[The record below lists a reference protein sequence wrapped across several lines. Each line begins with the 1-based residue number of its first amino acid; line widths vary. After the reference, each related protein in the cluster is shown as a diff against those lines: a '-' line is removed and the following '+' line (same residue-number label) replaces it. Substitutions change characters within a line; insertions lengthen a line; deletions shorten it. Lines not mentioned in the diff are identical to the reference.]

1 MDNTKANLAPVPGER
16 SLRGMQGRSE
26 DVIRCQIILNGT
38 RRTFDVSPHETL
50 FHLLRRAGLRSVK
63 FGSEDGADGYSAVL
77 VNGRLRNSIVTLAAQ
92 VSGAEI
98 TTLEGLT
105 TPPERGWNRTR
116 TWHPLQQAFIETGA
130 IQSGYDTPA
139 LILAGKAL
147 LDREPN
153 PTEAQVRDA
162 ISGIVSRE
170 TGYVKPIQ
178 AILRAAA
185 ILRGETPEDLGGAG
199 AGLFAM
205 PETLLDTAP
214 SADEEP
220 QPLTPG
226 GTTQR
231 AVQTRVRAQPTVFVT
246 PESQRFSVVGQPL
259 PKVDAPKLAQGH
271 AAFVADFERPGMLYA
286 RILHSPHA
294 HARIRAI
301 HTREAEALDG
311 VHAVLTYQN
320 VPRVVYSTA
329 GQSYPIPGPLDY
341 VSFDN
346 KVRYVGDRVAAVAAE
361 TPEIAEEAL
370 SLIRVDYEVLAPVLD
385 ADAARDP
392 EAPIIHD
399 QDDYVNFGESD
410 PSQNLAAKVDI
421 SVGDVDAAFAHADHT
436 FETTVETQKMKHVP
450 LEPWVT
456 LTYWDEDDR
465 LVIMTSTQVPFHVRR
480 ILAPVLGLTEG
491 QIRVIKPRIGA
502 GFGNKQEIYEDI
514 PAHLTIA
521 TGRPVLLELTRE
533 EQFIYTTTRHP
544 MRVTYRIALEAE
556 EDALPRMVAQDMEAI
571 SDTGAYGGHGLTV
584 LGNTGH
590 KTLPLYAT
598 PNVRFRGETYY
609 STRPRAGAF
618 RGYGVTQGVIATE
631 TLITRVAT
639 ELGHDPLDFRLT
651 NIIVPH
657 TENIMSKTWSEG
669 REARGE
675 IIETNA
681 LREAAI
687 QGAAAVNWYRKYGN
701 AGWHVVTGKPHQR
714 RGIGVA
720 FLMQGSGIPNL
731 DMGAA
736 GIKMND
742 DGSFNLMM
750 GATDLGTGSDTV
762 LGQIAAEVLGTDL
775 DHLII
780 RSSDTDV
787 TPFDKGAYA
796 SSTTYISGGAV
807 ARAAEEVARQIRAV
821 AAEMMGGE
829 ATAFTLKT
837 NRAWHEGGG
846 SLGFDEIARYAL
858 HTQNQH
864 QIMGHASF
872 VSPVSP
878 PPFAAQ
884 FAEVTVDMETGQT
897 TVDNLLIALDSGQI
911 VNPLTASGQ
920 AEGGMH
926 QALGYALTEELVYDE
941 LGRTVNPRF
950 DDYRVFRAD
959 ESPPME
965 TLFIETFEPSH
976 PVGVKSVAEIVVNGV
991 APAVINAIYDATGIM
1006 MGETPVTP
1014 ERLWRALRT
1023 RAASS
1028 TAPDIP
1034 TTPGKRTGVR
1044 V

>member
-1 MDNTKANLAPVPGER
+1 MVP
-16 SLRGMQGRSE
+16 
-26 DVIRCQIILNGT
+26 
-38 RRTFDVSPHETL
+38 
-50 FHLLRRAGLRSVK
+50 
-63 FGSEDGADGYSAVL
+63 DGYSTVL
-77 VNGRLRNSIVTLAAQ
+77 VNGHPLSSVTLLAAQ
-92 VSGAEI
+92 VDGAEVV
-98 TTLEGLT
+98 TLEGLVG
-105 TPPERGWNRTR
+105 RQHLGWNRAPV
-116 TWHPLQQAFIETGA
+116 WHPLQQAFIDTGA

-139 LILAGKAL
+139 LILAGYAL
-147 LDREPN
+147 LRRRPN
-153 PTEAQVRDA
+153 PTETEVRDA

-170 TGYVKPIQ
+170 TGYAKPVA

-185 ILRGETPEDLGGAG
+185 ILRGEDPGPISDGPAAGLYPMPEDLLPP
-199 AGLFAM
+199 AGLADHS
-205 PETLLDTAP
+205 PEGLESGESTSRTIT
-214 SADEEP
+214 E
-220 QPLTPG
+220 
-226 GTTQR
+226 
-231 AVQTRVRAQPTVFVT
+231 TRIRVHPKVFVT
-246 PESQRFSVVGQPL
+246 TEAERFDVVGQPL

-271 AAFVADFERPGMLYA
+271 AAFVADFERPGMLYGK
-286 RILHSPHA
+286 ILHSPHA
-294 HARIRAI
+294 HARIKRI
-301 HTREAEALDG
+301 DTREAENLSG
-311 VHAVLTYQN
+311 VHAVLCYKN

-341 VSFDN
+341 VSFDE

-361 TPEIAEEAL
+361 SPEIAEEAL
-370 SLIRVDYEVLAPVLD
+370 ALIRVDYEVLPAALTV
-385 ADAARDP
+385 DAAMA
-392 EAPIIHD
+392 EGAPIIHD
-399 QDDYVNFGESD
+399 QVDYVRFGESD
-410 PSQNLAAKVDI
+410 PSRNLVARVDLQ
-421 SVGDVDAAFAHADHT
+421 VGDVDRAIEGASRV

-465 LVIMTSTQVPFHVRR
+465 LVILTSTQVPFHVRR
-480 ILAPVLGLTEG
+480 ILAPVLGLPEG
-491 QIRVIKPRIGA
+491 RIRVIKPRIGA
-502 GFGNKQEIYEDI
+502 AFGNKQEIYEDI
-514 PAHLTIA
+514 PAHLTLA

-544 MRVTYRIALEAE
+544 MQVSYRIAV
-556 EDALPRMVAQDMEAI
+556 DVDGTIIAQDMHAI

-590 KTLPLYAT
+590 KTLPLYNA

-609 STRPRAGAF
+609 TNLPRAGAF

-631 TLITRVAT
+631 TLITRAAR
-639 ELGHDPLDFRLT
+639 ELGIDPLEFRLR
-651 NIIVPH
+651 NIIAPH

-681 LREAAI
+681 LRDAAI
-687 QGAAAVNWYRKYGN
+687 QGAAAVDWHRKYGN
-701 AGWHVVTGKPHQR
+701 PDWHIVWGKPHLR

-736 GIKMND
+736 SIKMND
-742 DGSFNLMM
+742 DGSFNLMV

-762 LGQIAAEVLGTDL
+762 LGQIAAEILGCSLTD
-775 DHLII
+775 LII

-796 SSTTYISGGAV
+796 SSTTYVSGGAV
-807 ARAAEEVARQIRAV
+807 AQAARAVADQIQAV
-821 AAEMMGGE
+821 AAEMIGGTPSTF
-829 ATAFTLKT
+829 ALRG
-837 NRAWHEGGG
+837 RAWREDGT
-846 SLGFDEIARYAL
+846 SLGFREIALFAL

-864 QIMGHASF
+864 QIMGQASF

-878 PPFAAQ
+878 PPFGAQ
-884 FAEVTVDMETGQT
+884 FAEVTVDTETGQT
-897 TVDNLLIALDSGQI
+897 VVDNLVIALDSGQI

-926 QALGYALTEELVYDE
+926 QALGYALTEELIYDE
-941 LGRTVNPRF
+941 QGRTLNPRF

-965 TLFIETFEPSH
+965 TLFVETFEPSH

-1006 MGETPVTP
+1006 VQRTPATP
-1014 ERLWRALRT
+1014 ERLWQALRAKT
-1023 RAASS
+1023 PPR
-1028 TAPDIP
+1028 
-1034 TTPGKRTGVR
+1034 TT
-1044 V
+1044 